1 MLYRTD
7 KTSARN
13 PKNVDVVQHDNA
25 YIDTDGDL
33 HIHTAITDIMVTSAD
48 DLEGLTDF
56 NPATIAYTAGFG
68 NVWQLG
74 ADGEWVAII
83 EEPATEETSQ
93 DET

>member
-7 KTSARN
+7 KTTVRN

-25 YIDTDGDL
+25 YIDSDGDL
-33 HIHTAITDIMVTSAD
+33 HIHTAITGIMVTSAD
-48 DLEGLTDF
+48 DLEELTDF
-56 NPATIAYTAGFG
+56 NPASIAYTAGFT

-83 EEPATEETSQ
+83 EEESSQDDSQEET
-93 DET
+93 